1 MTIAEQIE
9 IEALKL
15 KPVERVRLAEKILG
29 SLDKPDPE
37 IEQTWVAESEA
48 RYEAFKKGDVKGIP
62 LDEFK
67 PRLSQ

>member
-48 RYEAFKKGDVKGIP
+48 RYEEFKKGDVKGIP

>member
-15 KPVERVRLAEKILG
+15 KPIERVRLVEKILG
-29 SLDKPDPE
+29 SLDRPDPE

-48 RYEAFKKGDVKGIP
+48 RYQAFKKGDTKGIP